1 MSIDEN
7 NEVQELIITKL
18 KFKNICIW
26 NEVSQSITLK
36 FKVYIHKKK
45 RKIGIIKYS
54 FVFQKKEK
62 KLF

>member
-1 MSIDEN
+1 VSIDEN

-36 FKVYIHKKK
+36 F
-45 RKIGIIKYS
+45 
-54 FVFQKKEK
+54 
-62 KLF
+62 